1 MANDILFG
9 KEEFDN
15 SYNNII
21 QNLHTLLPTEDL
33 EKFEIDT
40 NIIFENLSNGYVEE
54 EELIPIG
61 DLTDDNLYEIFRKK
75 INEVFDN
82 ILLKYG
88 IRSEVVSIFH
98 YEALFTM
105 LNHIKNNVLERETYR
120 LIINGNYNN
129 DETFYML
136 IEDHIENPTE
146 LLEYVEIG
154 EYFFNLV
161 EDMVSVKRNDS
172 NIEMLLLAREL
183 YIKDIRFGNTVL
195 FTDIMENRENIMLDL
210 KLGLTT
216 INNLIKNNIDKY
228 FIGEKLVNVEGLI
241 LEISFTYLYFNKDN
255 SFRLSNYVNKNYLEE
270 TFKLTLDG
278 TQINNIVNTIKIGV

>member
-9 KEEFDN
+9 KEEFTN

-75 INEVFDN
+75 INEIFDN

-241 LEISFTYLYFNKDN
+241 LEMSFTYLYFNKDN

>member
-9 KEEFDN
+9 KEEFTN

-21 QNLHTLLPTEDL
+21 LNLSTLLPTEDL

-75 INEVFDN
+75 INEIFDN

-88 IRSEVVSIFH
+88 IRSEVTSIFH

-120 LIINGNYNN
+120 IIINGNYNN

-136 IEDHIENPTE
+136 IEDHMENPTE

>member
-9 KEEFDN
+9 KVEFTN

-75 INEVFDN
+75 INEIFDN

-88 IRSEVVSIFH
+88 IRSEVTSIFH

-105 LNHIKNNVLERETYR
+105 LNHIKNNVLERETYS

-255 SFRLSNYVNKNYLEE
+255 SFRLSNYVNKKYLEE

>member
-9 KEEFDN
+9 KEEFNN

-75 INEVFDN
+75 INEIFDN

-120 LIINGNYNN
+120 IIINGNYNN

-228 FIGEKLVNVEGLI
+228 FIGEKLVNLEVLI

>member
-9 KEEFDN
+9 KEEFNN

-40 NIIFENLSNGYVEE
+40 NVIFENLSNGYVEE

-75 INEVFDN
+75 INEIFDN

-228 FIGEKLVNVEGLI
+228 FIGEKLVNLEVLI